1 MKLSDNTVLVTGGG
15 SGIDL
20 ALAKALTLRGNTV
33 VVCDRNA
40 QKLEAVCKENP
51 IIVTFLC
58 NIASDQDQQR
68 FVESITQI
76 YQNLN
81 ILINNAGIQYNYNF
95 SDTKNHANL
104 IEKEV
109 NINLLA
115 HLKPTDRFLLFL
127 MQRTSAAI
135 VNITSALA
143 WVPNQSASIYCA
155 TKAAMHN
162 FTKRCDI
169 SL

>member
-58 NIASDQDQQR
+58 NIASDRDVLKLISQR
-68 FVESITQI
+68 FVK
-76 YQNLN
+76 LC
-81 ILINNAGIQYNYNF
+81 
-95 SDTKNHANL
+95 
-104 IEKEV
+104 
-109 NINLLA
+109 
-115 HLKPTDRFLLFL
+115 
-127 MQRTSAAI
+127 MAAF
-135 VNITSALA
+135 VA
-143 WVPNQSASIYCA
+143 Q
-155 TKAAMHN
+155 
-162 FTKRCDI
+162 
-169 SL
+169 